1 MGKAVGIS
9 TVTMAQVMGHAP
21 SAPPDGCR
29 PRSLDTLSPHLERIE
44 AHLLELAD
52 TAFDAKAKTGTARV
66 TNPNFVNQGL
76 TVYDSHIPA

>member
-29 PRSLDTLSPHLERIE
+29 PRSFYTLRAYLERIE
-44 AHLLELAD
+44 AHLLEQAGSL
-52 TAFDAKAKTGTARV
+52 DAKTKTGTLHFL
-66 TNPNFVNQGL
+66 NPQFVNQGL
-76 TVYDSHIPA
+76 TH